1 METIQVKDKKFGI
14 FIPYARIQEVID
26 SMAVRLNRDLA
37 EKNPL
42 FVVVLNGAFVFA
54 ADIYRRLEF
63 DSEISFVKLASYRGT
78 QTTGVVR
85 ELIGLDNDLQGR
97 TVVILED
104 IIDSGYTMAYAL
116 KKFREMGATEVLIA
130 ALLFKPDAFKENY
143 KIDYLGMEIP
153 NDFIVGFGLDYDGHG
168 RHYRDIY
175 KVK

>member
-26 SMAVRLNRDLA
+26 SMAVQLNRDLA
-37 EKNPL
+37 GKNPL

-85 ELIGLDNDLQGR
+85 ELIGLDSEVQGR

-116 KKFREMGATEVLIA
+116 KKFREMGAREVLLA

-153 NDFIVGFGLDYDGHG
+153 NVFIVGFGLDYDGHG
-168 RHYRDIY
+168 RHYKDIY